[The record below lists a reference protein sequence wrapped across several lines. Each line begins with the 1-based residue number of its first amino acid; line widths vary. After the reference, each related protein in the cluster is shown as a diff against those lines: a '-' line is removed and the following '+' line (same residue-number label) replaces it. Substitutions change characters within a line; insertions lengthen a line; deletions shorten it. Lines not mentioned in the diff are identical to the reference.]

1 MFGLYQRNAHVMAFP
16 VPDRKTDTPTPLVVQ
31 HTRVGSLYCF
41 DDLHAYTW
49 LSIRGD
55 QMVVR
60 KEKGMS
66 KAKDRNH
73 INVIE
78 GFWTFSKNWLHQFLR
93 IPIQQ

>member
-1 MFGLYQRNAHVMAFP
+1 MAFP
-16 VPDRKTDTPTPLVVQ
+16 VPDRKTDTLIPLVFQ
-31 HTRVGSLYCF
+31 HTRVGSLYCS

-55 QMVVR
+55 QVVVR

-66 KAKDRNH
+66 KAKGRNR

-78 GFWTFSKNWLHQFLR
+78 GSWTFSKNWLYQFLR